1 MPSCLDCG
9 GVVPRNLPARE
20 MAVSVES
27 SPQQSASAH
36 VIVLG
41 SHKDGAGK
49 STIAMH
55 VAVALING
63 GQRVA
68 TIDLDAQHQ
77 TLTQY
82 VAHRRAVGSS
92 ELRRP
97 TQLVSTGGSRLLVEE
112 EEIEFFSIVDA
123 VASIGATHD
132 VIVVDTPA
140 LDNDLIRFVHSLA
153 DTLITPLERETV
165 GVHDVQIMG
174 TQHYAELVRGA
185 RQRRSRADGK
195 PIDWVVVRN
204 RLSAT
209 EARAAGATSRGLKE
223 QAGRLGFRCVEGLAE
238 RAVYGELFARG
249 LTVLD
254 RLDQAT
260 LGAPPNLAHVTA
272 QREVTSLIAGLAL
285 PVGPGQWPSP
295 PIAPLGEHDLLKT

>member
-1 MPSCLDCG
+1 
-9 GVVPRNLPARE
+9 

-27 SPQQSASAH
+27 SSQQPASAH

-55 VAVALING
+55 VAVALLNC

-68 TIDLDAQHQ
+68 TIDLDPQHK

-82 VAHRRAVGSS
+82 VAHRRAAGSS
-92 ELRRP
+92 ELRLP
-97 TQLVSTGGSRLLVEE
+97 THLVSTGGSRLLVEE

-123 VASIGATHD
+123 VASISATHD

-140 LDNDLIRFVHSLA
+140 SDSDLIRFVHSLA
-153 DTLITPLERETV
+153 DTLITPIERDAASTHAAHLT
-165 GVHDVQIMG
+165 GM
-174 TQHYAELVRGA
+174 QHYAELVRGA
-185 RQRRSRADGK
+185 RERRSRSDGK
-195 PIDWVVVRN
+195 SIDWLVVRN
-204 RLSAT
+204 RLSAS
-209 EARAAGATSRGLKE
+209 EAGDASAISKGLNE
-223 QAGRLGFRCVEGLAE
+223 LAGRLGFRCVEGLAE

-254 RLDQAT
+254 RLDQAM

>member
-1 MPSCLDCG
+1 M
-9 GVVPRNLPARE
+9 
-20 MAVSVES
+20 SVEPI
-27 SPQQSASAH
+27 PQQPASAH

-49 STIAMH
+49 STIALH
-55 VAVALING
+55 VAVALINC

-68 TIDLDAQHQ
+68 TLDLDAQHKI
-77 TLTQY
+77 LTQY
-82 VAHRRAVGSS
+82 VAHRRAGGSS

-97 TQLVSTGGSRLLVEE
+97 THLVRTGGSRLLVEE
-112 EEIEFFSIVDA
+112 EAIEFFSIVDA

-140 LDNDLIRFVHSLA
+140 TDSDLIRFVHSLA
-153 DTLITPLERETV
+153 DTLITPLDGRLDADTA
-165 GVHDVQIMG
+165 GSHAAQLTG

-185 RQRRSRADGK
+185 RQRRNRIDGK
-195 PIDWVVVRN
+195 TIDWVLVRN
-204 RLSAT
+204 RLSAG
-209 EARAAGATSRGLKE
+209 EAGDAGATSKGLNE
-223 QAGRLGFRCVEGLAE
+223 LAGRLGFRCVEGLAE
-238 RAVYGELFARG
+238 RAVYGELFTRG

-285 PVGPGQWPSP
+285 PLGSGQWPSP
-295 PIAPLGEHDLLKT
+295 PIAPLGEHDL

>member
-1 MPSCLDCG
+1 
-9 GVVPRNLPARE
+9 

-27 SPQQSASAH
+27 NPQQPASAH

-55 VAVALING
+55 VAVALLNF

-68 TIDLDAQHQ
+68 TIDLDAQRQ

-82 VAHRRAVGSS
+82 VAHRRAAGSS

-97 TQLVSTGGSRLLVEE
+97 THLVSTGGSRLLVEDD
-112 EEIEFFSIVDA
+112 EIEFFSIADA

-132 VIVVDTPA
+132 VIVVDAPA

-153 DTLITPLERETV
+153 DTLITPLERETA
-165 GVHDVQIMG
+165 HDVEITG

-185 RQRRSRADGK
+185 RQRRSRVDGK
-195 PIDWVVVRN
+195 SIDWVVVRN

-209 EARAAGATSRGLKE
+209 EASHAGATSKGLNE
-223 QAGRLGFRCVEGLAE
+223 LAGHLGFRCVEGLAE
-238 RAVYGELFARG
+238 RAAYGELFARG

>member
-1 MPSCLDCG
+1 M
-9 GVVPRNLPARE
+9 
-20 MAVSVES
+20 
-27 SPQQSASAH
+27 
-36 VIVLG
+36 LG

-55 VAVALING
+55 VAVALLNC

-68 TIDLDAQHQ
+68 TIDLDAQRR

-82 VAHRRAVGSS
+82 IVHRRAAGSS

-97 TQLVSTGGSRLLVEE
+97 THLVSTGGSRLLVEE
-112 EEIEFFSIVDA
+112 EGIEFFSIVDA

-140 LDNDLIRFVHSLA
+140 SDSDLIRFVHSLA
-153 DTLITPLERETV
+153 DTLITPLDHRLNGDTA
-165 GVHDVQIMG
+165 GAHDAQVTGSQR
-174 TQHYAELVRGA
+174 YAELVRGA
-185 RQRRSRADGK
+185 RQRRNRADSK
-195 PIDWVVVRN
+195 SIDWVVVRN
-204 RLSAT
+204 RLSAA
-209 EARAAGATSRGLKE
+209 EARDAGASSKGLNE
-223 QAGRLGFRCVEGLAE
+223 LAGRLGFRCVEGLAE

-260 LGAPPNLAHVTA
+260 LGVPPNLAHVTA
-272 QREVTSLIAGLAL
+272 QREVASLITGLAL

>member
-1 MPSCLDCG
+1 
-9 GVVPRNLPARE
+9 
-20 MAVSVES
+20 VSIES
-27 SPQQSASAH
+27 SPQQPASAH

-55 VAVALING
+55 VAVALLNSA
-63 GQRVA
+63 QRVA
-68 TIDLDAQHQ
+68 TIDLDVQHK
-77 TLTQY
+77 TLTHY
-82 VAHRRAVGSS
+82 VAHRRAAESS

-97 TQLVSTGGSRLLVEE
+97 MHLVSTGGSRLLVEDDA
-112 EEIEFFSIVDA
+112 IEFFSIVDA
-123 VASIGATHD
+123 VTSIGATHD

-140 LDNDLIRFVHSLA
+140 SDSDLIRFVHSLA
-153 DTLITPLERETV
+153 DTLITPLDGRLAGDTA
-165 GVHDVQIMG
+165 GAHAAQLMG

-185 RQRRSRADGK
+185 RQRRNRADGK
-195 PIDWVVVRN
+195 SIDWLVVRN

-209 EARAAGATSRGLKE
+209 EAGDAGSTSKGLNE
-223 QAGRLGFRCVEGLAE
+223 LAGRLGFRCVEGLAE
-238 RAVYGELFARG
+238 RAVYGELFTRG

>member
-1 MPSCLDCG
+1 
-9 GVVPRNLPARE
+9 
-20 MAVSVES
+20 VSLES
-27 SPQQSASAH
+27 TPQQPASAH

-55 VAVALING
+55 VAVALINC

-68 TIDLDAQHQ
+68 TIDLDAQHK
-77 TLTQY
+77 TLTHY
-82 VAHRRAVGSS
+82 VAHRRAAVSS

-97 TQLVSTGGSRLLVEE
+97 THLVSTGGSRLLLEDE
-112 EEIEFFSIVDA
+112 AIEFFSIVDA

-140 LDNDLIRFVHSLA
+140 SDSDLIRFVHSLA
-153 DTLITPLERETV
+153 DTLITPLDGRLHGDTA
-165 GVHDVQIMG
+165 GAHAAQLMG
-174 TQHYAELVRGA
+174 TQHYAELVRDA
-185 RQRRSRADGK
+185 RQRRSRGDGK
-195 PIDWVVVRN
+195 SIDWVVVRN
-204 RLSAT
+204 RLSAA
-209 EARAAGATSRGLKE
+209 EAGDAGAASKGLKE
-223 QAGRLGFRCVEGLAE
+223 LAGRLGFRCVEGLAE
-238 RAVYGELFARG
+238 RAVYGELFTRG

>member
-1 MPSCLDCG
+1 MSL
-9 GVVPRNLPARE
+9 
-20 MAVSVES
+20 ES
-27 SPQQSASAH
+27 SPQQPASAH

-55 VAVALING
+55 VAVALLNC

-68 TIDLDAQHQ
+68 TIDLDAQQ
-77 TLTQY
+77 KTLTHY
-82 VAHRRAVGSS
+82 IAHRRAAGSS

-97 TQLVSTGGSRLLVEE
+97 THLVSTGGSRLLLEDE
-112 EEIEFFSIVDA
+112 AIEFFSVVDA

-140 LDNDLIRFVHSLA
+140 SDSDLVRFVHSLA
-153 DTLITPLERETV
+153 DTLITPLDGRLDGDTA
-165 GVHDVQIMG
+165 GAQAAPLMG
-174 TQHYAELVRGA
+174 TQHYAETIVRGA
-185 RQRRSRADGK
+185 RERRNRGDGK
-195 PIDWVVVRN
+195 SIDWVVVRN

-209 EARAAGATSRGLKE
+209 EAGDAGATSKGLNE
-223 QAGRLGFRCVEGLAE
+223 LAGRLGFRSVEGLAE
-238 RAVYGELFARG
+238 RAVYGELFTRG
-249 LTVLD
+249 LTMLD

>member
-1 MPSCLDCG
+1 M
-9 GVVPRNLPARE
+9 V
-20 MAVSVES
+20 VSVES
-27 SPQQSASAH
+27 NPQQPASAH

-41 SHKDGAGK
+41 GHKDGAGK

-55 VAVALING
+55 VAVALLNC

-68 TIDLDAQHQ
+68 TIDLDAQQQ
-77 TLTQY
+77 TLTHY
-82 VAHRRAVGSS
+82 VAHRRAAGSS

-97 TQLVSTGGSRLLVEE
+97 THLVSTGGSRLLVEDE
-112 EEIEFFSIVDA
+112 GIEFFSVVDA

-140 LDNDLIRFVHSLA
+140 SDSDLIRFVHSLA
-153 DTLITPLERETV
+153 DTLITPLDGRLDGDTAGAPDAQV
-165 GVHDVQIMG
+165 MG
-174 TQHYAELVRGA
+174 AQQYAELVRGA
-185 RQRRSRADGK
+185 RQRRNRADGK
-195 PIDWVVVRN
+195 SIDWVVVRN

-209 EARAAGATSRGLKE
+209 EASDAGATSKGLNE
-223 QAGRLGFRCVEGLAE
+223 LAGRLGFRSVDGLAE

-254 RLDQAT
+254 RLDLVT

>member
-1 MPSCLDCG
+1 
-9 GVVPRNLPARE
+9 
-20 MAVSVES
+20 VSLES
-27 SPQQSASAH
+27 SPQQPASAH
-36 VIVLG
+36 IIVLG

-55 VAVALING
+55 VAIALINC
-63 GQRVA
+63 GQRIA
-68 TIDLDAQHQ
+68 TIDLDVQHK

-82 VAHRRAVGSS
+82 VAHRRAAGSS

-97 TQLVSTGGSRLLVEE
+97 THLVSTGGSRLLVEE
-112 EEIEFFSIVDA
+112 EGIEFFSIVDA

-140 LDNDLIRFVHSLA
+140 SDSDLIRFVHSLA
-153 DTLITPLERETV
+153 DTLITPLDGRLDGDIT
-165 GVHDVQIMG
+165 GAHAAQLAG

-195 PIDWVVVRN
+195 AIDWVVLRN
-204 RLSAT
+204 RLSAS
-209 EARAAGATSRGLKE
+209 EAGNAGVTSKGLNELAA
-223 QAGRLGFRCVEGLAE
+223 RLGFRCVEGLAE
-238 RAVYGELFARG
+238 RAVYGELYARG

-272 QREVTSLIAGLAL
+272 QREVTSLNAGLAL

>member
-1 MPSCLDCG
+1 
-9 GVVPRNLPARE
+9 
-20 MAVSVES
+20 VSLES
-27 SPQQSASAH
+27 SPQQPASAH

-55 VAVALING
+55 VAVALLNC

-68 TIDLDAQHQ
+68 TIDLDAQHK
-77 TLTQY
+77 TLTRY
-82 VAHRRAVGSS
+82 VAHRRAAGSS

-97 TQLVSTGGSRLLVEE
+97 THLVSTGGSRLLLEDE
-112 EEIEFFSIVDA
+112 AIEFFSIVDA

-140 LDNDLIRFVHSLA
+140 SDSDLIRFVHSLA
-153 DTLITPLERETV
+153 DILITPLDGRLEGDTA
-165 GVHDVQIMG
+165 GAHAAQLIGM
-174 TQHYAELVRGA
+174 QNYAELVRGA
-185 RQRRSRADGK
+185 RQRRNRGDGK
-195 PIDWVVVRN
+195 SIDWVVVRN

-209 EARAAGATSRGLKE
+209 EAGDAGATSKGLNE
-223 QAGRLGFRCVEGLAE
+223 LAGRLGFRSVEGLAE
-238 RAVYGELFARG
+238 RAVYGELFTRG

-254 RLDQAT
+254 RLDLAT

>member
-1 MPSCLDCG
+1 
-9 GVVPRNLPARE
+9 
-20 MAVSVES
+20 VSMES
-27 SPQQSASAH
+27 SPQKPASAH

-55 VAVALING
+55 VAVALLNC

-68 TIDLDAQHQ
+68 TVDLDAQHK
-77 TLTQY
+77 TLTHY
-82 VAHRRAVGSS
+82 VEHRRAAGSS

-97 TQLVSTGGSRLLVEE
+97 THLVSTGGSRLLVEDE
-112 EEIEFFSIVDA
+112 GIEFFSIVDA

-140 LDNDLIRFVHSLA
+140 SDGDLIRFVHSLA
-153 DTLITPLERETV
+153 DTLITPLDRDTAY
-165 GVHDVQIMG
+165 HLQMMG
-174 TQHYAELVRGA
+174 TQHYAELVSGA
-185 RQRRSRADGK
+185 RQRRNRADGK
-195 PIDWVVVRN
+195 SIDWVVVCN

-209 EARAAGATSRGLKE
+209 EATDAGATSKGLSE
-223 QAGRLGFRCVEGLAE
+223 LAGRLGFRCVEGLAE
-238 RAVYGELFARG
+238 RAVYGELFVRG

-260 LGAPPNLAHVTA
+260 LGALPNLAHVTA

>member
-1 MPSCLDCG
+1 VARCLG
-9 GVVPRNLPARE
+9 ISPEGE

-27 SPQQSASAH
+27 SPQPASAH

-41 SHKDGAGK
+41 SHKDGVGK

-55 VAVALING
+55 VAVALLNF

-68 TIDLDAQHQ
+68 TIDLDAQRQ

-82 VAHRRAVGSS
+82 IGHRRAAASS

-97 TQLVSTGGSRLLVEE
+97 THLVSTGGSRLLVEE
-112 EEIEFFSIVDA
+112 ERIEFFSIVDA

-140 LDNDLIRFVHSLA
+140 SDSDLIRFVHSLA
-153 DTLITPLERETV
+153 DTLITPLDLDGDIA
-165 GVHDVQIMG
+165 GVYDVQLTG
-174 TQHYAELVRGA
+174 TQHYVALVRSA
-185 RQRRSRADGK
+185 RQRRNRADGK
-195 PIDWVVVRN
+195 SIDWVVVRN

-209 EARAAGATSRGLKE
+209 EARDSSAASKGLNGLG
-223 QAGRLGFRCVEGLAE
+223 GRLAFRCIEGLAE

-260 LGAPPNLAHVTA
+260 LGVPPNLAHVTA
-272 QREVTSLIAGLAL
+272 QREVTSLITGLAL
-285 PVGPGQWPSP
+285 PIGPGQWPSP

>member
-1 MPSCLDCG
+1 
-9 GVVPRNLPARE
+9 
-20 MAVSVES
+20 VSIES
-27 SPQQSASAH
+27 SPQQPASAH

-55 VAVALING
+55 VAVALLNC

-68 TIDLDAQHQ
+68 TVDLDAQHK
-77 TLTQY
+77 TLTHY
-82 VAHRRAVGSS
+82 VEHRRAAGSS

-97 TQLVSTGGSRLLVEE
+97 THLVSTGGSRLLVEDE
-112 EEIEFFSIVDA
+112 GIEFFSIVDA

-140 LDNDLIRFVHSLA
+140 SDGDLIRFVHSLA
-153 DTLITPLERETV
+153 DTLITPLDRDTAY
-165 GVHDVQIMG
+165 HVQMMG
-174 TQHYAELVRGA
+174 TQHYAALVSGA
-185 RQRRSRADGK
+185 RQRRNRADGK
-195 PIDWVVVRN
+195 SIDWVVVCN

-209 EARAAGATSRGLKE
+209 EATDAGATSKGINEL
-223 QAGRLGFRCVEGLAE
+223 AGRLGFRCVEGLAE
-238 RAVYGELFARG
+238 RAVYGELFVRG

-260 LGAPPNLAHVTA
+260 LGALPNLAHVTA

>member
-9 GVVPRNLPARE
+9 GAVPRNLPARE

-27 SPQQSASAH
+27 SPQQPASAH

-55 VAVALING
+55 VAVALINC

-68 TIDLDAQHQ
+68 TIDLDAQRQ

-82 VAHRRAVGSS
+82 IAHRRTAGSS

-97 TQLVSTGGSRLLVEE
+97 THLVSTGGSRLLVEE

-140 LDNDLIRFVHSLA
+140 LDNDLIRFVHSLS

-165 GVHDVQIMG
+165 GAHDVQIMG
-174 TQHYAELVRGA
+174 MQQYAELVRGA
-185 RQRRSRADGK
+185 RQRRSRADCK
-195 PIDWVVVRN
+195 SIDWAVVPN

-209 EARAAGATSRGLKE
+209 EASDASATSKGLNE
-223 QAGRLGFRCVEGLAE
+223 LAGRLGFRCVEGLAE
-238 RAVYGELFARG
+238 RAVYGELFAHG

-272 QREVTSLIAGLAL
+272 QREVTSLFAALAL

>member
-9 GVVPRNLPARE
+9 GAVPRNLPVRE
-20 MAVSVES
+20 KAVSVES

-55 VAVALING
+55 VAVALINC

-68 TIDLDAQHQ
+68 TIDLDAQRQ

-82 VAHRRAVGSS
+82 VAHRRSTGSS
-92 ELRRP
+92 GLRRP
-97 TQLVSTGGSRLLVEE
+97 THLVSTGGSRLLVEE
-112 EEIEFFSIVDA
+112 EAIEFFSIVDA

-153 DTLITPLERETV
+153 DTLITPLETAGAR
-165 GVHDVQIMG
+165 DVQSMG
-174 TQHYAELVRGA
+174 REHYAELVRGA

-195 PIDWVVVRN
+195 SIDWVVVRN

-209 EARAAGATSRGLKE
+209 EANDAGATSKGLDE
-223 QAGRLGFRCVEGLAE
+223 LAGRLGFRCVEGLAE
-238 RAVYGELFARG
+238 RAVYGELFAHG

>member
-1 MPSCLDCG
+1 
-9 GVVPRNLPARE
+9 
-20 MAVSVES
+20 VSIES
-27 SPQQSASAH
+27 IPQRPASAH

-41 SHKDGAGK
+41 SHKDGVGK

-55 VAVALING
+55 VAIALINC

-68 TIDLDAQHQ
+68 TIDLDAQHK

-82 VAHRRAVGSS
+82 IAHRRAAGLG

-97 TQLVSTGGSRLLVEE
+97 THLVSTGGSRLLVEDE
-112 EEIEFFSIVDA
+112 AIEFFSIVDA
-123 VASIGATHD
+123 IASTGATHD

-140 LDNDLIRFVHSLA
+140 SDSDLIRFVHSLA
-153 DTLITPLERETV
+153 DTLITPLDGRLDGDTA
-165 GVHDVQIMG
+165 GAHAAQLMG
-174 TQHYAELVRGA
+174 TQHYAELVRNA
-185 RQRRSRADGK
+185 RQRRNRGDGK
-195 PIDWVVVRN
+195 SIDWVVVRN
-204 RLSAT
+204 RLSTT
-209 EARAAGATSRGLKE
+209 EAGDAGATSKGLNE
-223 QAGRLGFRCVEGLAE
+223 LAGRLGFRCVEGLAE
-238 RAVYGELFARG
+238 RTVYRELFARG

>member
-1 MPSCLDCG
+1 
-9 GVVPRNLPARE
+9 
-20 MAVSVES
+20 VSVES
-27 SPQQSASAH
+27 SPQQPASAH

-49 STIAMH
+49 SMIAMH
-55 VAVALING
+55 VAVALLNG

-68 TIDLDAQHQ
+68 TIDLDAQHK

-82 VAHRRAVGSS
+82 VAHRRAAAAS

-97 TQLVSTGGSRLLVEE
+97 THLVSTGGSRLLLEDE
-112 EEIEFFSIVDA
+112 AIEFFSIVDA

-140 LDNDLIRFVHSLA
+140 SDSDLIRFVHSLA
-153 DTLITPLERETV
+153 DTLITPLDGRLDGDNTA
-165 GVHDVQIMG
+165 GAQAAQLTG

-185 RQRRSRADGK
+185 RQRRNRADGK
-195 PIDWVVVRN
+195 AIDWVLVRN
-204 RLSAT
+204 RLSASD
-209 EARAAGATSRGLKE
+209 AGDASATSKGLNE
-223 QAGRLGFRCVEGLAE
+223 LAGRLGFRSVEGLAE

-295 PIAPLGEHDLLKT
+295 PIAPLGEHDLLKTYRQT

>member
-1 MPSCLDCG
+1 
-9 GVVPRNLPARE
+9 VP
-20 MAVSVES
+20 VES
-27 SPQQSASAH
+27 SPQQPASAH

-41 SHKDGAGK
+41 SHKDSAGK

-55 VAVALING
+55 VAVALINC

-68 TIDLDAQHQ
+68 TIDLDARHK

-82 VAHRRAVGSS
+82 VAHRRAAASS

-97 TQLVSTGGSRLLVEE
+97 THLVSTGGSRLLVEDE
-112 EEIEFFSIVDA
+112 AIEFFSIVDA

-140 LDNDLIRFVHSLA
+140 SDSDLIRFVHSLA
-153 DTLITPLERETV
+153 DTLITPRDGRLDGDTTA
-165 GVHDVQIMG
+165 GAHAAQLTG
-174 TQHYAELVRGA
+174 TQHYAELVRDA

-195 PIDWVVVRN
+195 AIDWVLVRN
-204 RLSAT
+204 RLSASD
-209 EARAAGATSRGLKE
+209 AGDASATSKGLNE
-223 QAGRLGFRCVEGLAE
+223 LAGRLGFRSVEGLAE

>member
-1 MPSCLDCG
+1 MT
-9 GVVPRNLPARE
+9 
-20 MAVSVES
+20 VSVES
-27 SPQQSASAH
+27 NPQQPASAH

-41 SHKDGAGK
+41 SHMDGAGK

-55 VAVALING
+55 VAVALINC

-68 TIDLDAQHQ
+68 TIDLNAQHTIDLDAQHK

-82 VAHRRAVGSS
+82 VAHRRAAGSG
-92 ELRRP
+92 ELRWS
-97 TQLVSTGGSRLLVEE
+97 THLVSTGGNRLLVEDE
-112 EEIEFFSIVDA
+112 AVEFFSIVDA

-132 VIVVDTPA
+132 VIVVDTPVS
-140 LDNDLIRFVHSLA
+140 DSDPIRFVHSLA
-153 DTLITPLERETV
+153 DILVTPLDRDMADADDAQLT
-165 GVHDVQIMG
+165 GM
-174 TQHYAELVRGA
+174 QHYAEMVRGA
-185 RQRRSRADGK
+185 RHRRNRADGK
-195 PIDWVVVRN
+195 SIDWVVVHN

-209 EARAAGATSRGLKE
+209 ETSDAGATSRGLNE
-223 QAGRLGFRCVEGLAE
+223 LAGRLGFRCVEGLAE
-238 RAVYGELFARG
+238 RAVYGELFTRG

-272 QREVTSLIAGLAL
+272 QREATSLIAGLTL
-285 PVGPGQWPSP
+285 PVGPGHWSSP